1 MSILK
6 WGGSNLN
13 GVIGNYKI
21 EKRLKFFLR
30 NFKFFIVIKI
40 LK

>member
-1 MSILK
+1 MSISK
-6 WGGSNLN
+6 WGGSNPN

-21 EKRLKFFLR
+21 EKRLKFSSR
-30 NFKFFIVIKI
+30 NFKFLIAIKI